1 MAETSSLRR
10 PFPRYAVIPLALL
23 ICLHFTVYNGTKLIN
38 VLIPAVNVSLPIDA
52 AIPLVPEW
60 VFIYELTGLFWA
72 AGMIMVG
79 SQKEILCYKLLGCTV
94 VAELICAVFFL
105 FMPSYVVIPELE
117 VDSLASWMLA
127 FTYQMDVPTNCFP
140 SMHCLLAYIVFRQS
154 FYCDNVKP
162 WMKALAGVITVLV
175 CLSTVFVKQHVVL
188 DIIGGLFCGE
198 LAMQWG
204 MRSNV
209 WKVFYKVNKKL
220 MPKIWKD
227 NELVFAEEK

>member
-1 MAETSSLRR
+1 
-10 PFPRYAVIPLALL
+10 
-23 ICLHFTVYNGTKLIN
+23 
-38 VLIPAVNVSLPIDA
+38 
-52 AIPLVPEW
+52 
-60 VFIYELTGLFWA
+60 
-72 AGMIMVG
+72 
-79 SQKEILCYKLLGCTV
+79 
-94 VAELICAVFFL
+94 
-105 FMPSYVVIPELE
+105 
-117 VDSLASWMLA
+117 MLA